1 MSENNHW
8 LASIDKPEAGDEQLI
23 LFEVVH
29 PTEPSN
35 GTDGTPQVRVH
46 TFLNGQVD
54 EYDKWLSINDAR
66 KMWSNSRGMGYTHVN
81 CYWDE
86 ADGVTVLGEV

>member
-1 MSENNHW
+1 MSEDNYW
-8 LASIDKPEAGDEQLI
+8 LADSDKDDVRVTM
-23 LFEVVH
+23 FEVVH
-29 PTEPSN
+29 PEEPSN

-54 EYDKWLSINDAR
+54 EYDTWLSLEEAR
-66 KMWSNSRGMGYTHVN
+66 GVWSNAIGQGYVRVD

-86 ADGVTVLGEV
+86 ADGVRVLGEV

>member
-1 MSENNHW
+1 MSKDNYW
-8 LASIDKPEAGDEQLI
+8 LAKSDKDVQVI
-23 LFEVVH
+23 MFEVVQ
-29 PTEPSN
+29 PNEPSN

-54 EYDKWLSINDAR
+54 EYDKWLSLNDAR
-66 KMWSNSRGMGYTHVN
+66 KMWSDSRGMGYAHVN

-86 ADGVTVLGEV
+86 DGVSVLGEV

>member
-1 MSENNHW
+1 MSKDNYW
-8 LASIDKPEAGDEQLI
+8 LAKSDKDVQVI
-23 LFEVVH
+23 MFEVVQ
-29 PTEPSN
+29 PNEPSN

-46 TFLNGQVD
+46 TFLNGDVI
-54 EYDKWLSINDAR
+54 EYDSWLSLDDAR
-66 KMWSNSRGMGYTHVN
+66 RMWSNSRGMGYVQVD

>member
-1 MSENNHW
+1 MSSDNYW
-8 LASIDKPEAGDEQLI
+8 LADSDKPHAGDVRVI
-23 LFEVVH
+23 MFEVIH
-29 PTEPSN
+29 PNEPSN

-54 EYDKWLSINDAR
+54 EYDKWLSLNNAR
-66 KMWSNSRGMGYTHVN
+66 KMWSNSIGMGYVRVD

-86 ADGVTVLGEV
+86 DGVSVLGEV